1 MSLKVWGKCGGK
13 SIFPIEIDKGIQT
26 VVAETPVF
34 TGTDGETRTL
44 KGIHPG
50 DFESPASTNSA
61 TSARFLTIYINF
73 AFTIIRE
80 NRVAVKCRV
89 L

>member
-1 MSLKVWGKCGGK
+1 MDNSFLYH
-13 SIFPIEIDKGIQT
+13 
-26 VVAETPVF
+26 
-34 TGTDGETRTL
+34 GTDGETRTL
-44 KGIHPG
+44 KEIHPG